1 MGRRSGRQV
10 PLRPAAGLRLSA
22 QWGGADTRRASAHR
36 ACSRRSAGPCV
47 GLSGDSA
54 GRMTVCAAQGGGRLR
69 SAPQTHVNVDRSQP
83 REDRKGGREAW
94 EGGPEAAGVQR
105 PGEKEPQRQQS
116 SETDFEGCGWKG
128 SGGKAQLPRPAPG
141 SPRPAPRSPRP
152 APRAPHPA
160 PRARAALAAS
170 CTREAQGHKPG
181 KANGDHT
188 E

>member
-1 MGRRSGRQV
+1 MEPSFSEPYSEIKETSQLQTHLSTQERRRALRCTPPEPWGNSSREREVGRRSGRRV

-22 QWGGADTRRASAHR
+22 QWGGADTPRASAHR

-94 EGGPEAAGVQR
+94 EGGRPRGRGSSKAG
-105 PGEKEPQRQQS
+105 GERT
-116 SETDFEGCGWKG
+116 SETAEFRDG
-128 SGGKAQLPRPAPG
+128 L
-141 SPRPAPRSPRP
+141 
-152 APRAPHPA
+152 
-160 PRARAALAAS
+160 
-170 CTREAQGHKPG
+170 
-181 KANGDHT
+181 
-188 E
+188 